1 MLSNFKIILLISFI
15 LLTSSCKKLSEL
27 ILFEN
32 AIVDI
37 SDKPIDL
44 YGTYQLNGKWEFWHE
59 NGQKIY
65 EGEYKNG
72 QEIKHKRWN
81 SKGKRLWF
89 K

>member
-1 MLSNFKIILLISFI
+1 MREK
-15 LLTSSCKKLSEL
+15 
-27 ILFEN
+27 
-32 AIVDI
+32 
-37 SDKPIDL
+37 
-44 YGTYQLNGKWEFWHE
+44 TYINNTLNGKWEFWHE